1 MAQQSPQVPAADI
14 AIIGAGTAGCLLAAR
29 LSESGAHRVVLFEA
43 GPEDSNR
50 WINVPFGM
58 QMLMTNPAV
67 NWLYESEP
75 VAGLGGRRLFEPRGK
90 VVGGTGAINA
100 SLYVRGNPAD
110 YDGWRDAGCPGW
122 GYADVLPVFRKS
134 ECQQRGAD
142 KYHGATGPMGVSDGP
157 GDGLSRTFL
166 EATQELNLPQTD
178 DFNGARQD
186 GFGRFQTTTSKNIR
200 QSTARNLLDPARG
213 RGNLEIIT
221 GAQVTRVDFD
231 GLRAVGVRYRVGGEE
246 RYLKVAREIVVAAG
260 TFNSPQLL
268 ELSGIGD
275 GAMLQSIGVPVL
287 HHLPGVGANLQE
299 HVGVKV
305 IYRVAAASLSLNRIG
320 RNPLRKAL
328 AAARYVAGRSGPLAW
343 TNTFAGGFARSHD
356 DLPAPDIQITVNAWS
371 ALGFSRDG
379 LKPHSFP
386 GVTFNAYHLTPQS
399 RGSVHAGGPDPM
411 ARPKI
416 TVAALETDY
425 DRAAIRAGIRL
436 VRRILG
442 TKAFTEAGVT
452 EMEPGRPETSDAQ
465 LDAFA
470 RDKMVAMLHPVG
482 TCRMG
487 SDDKAVVDPALRVR
501 GVSGLRVVD
510 ASVMPNITRGNTNA
524 PTVMIAEK
532 AATMI
537 LDDLRA

>member
-1 MAQQSPQVPAADI
+1 MQAQPSQVAAADI
-14 AIIGAGTAGCLLAAR
+14 AVIGAGTAGCLLAAR
-29 LSESGAHRVVLFEA
+29 LSEGGAHRVVLLEA
-43 GPEDSNR
+43 GPEDTNR

-90 VVGGTGAINA
+90 VIGGTGAINA

-122 GYADVLPVFRKS
+122 GYADVLPFFKKS

-142 KYHGATGPMGVSDGP
+142 EYHGATGPMGVSDGP
-157 GDGLSRTFL
+157 GDRLSRIFL
-166 EATQELNLPQTD
+166 KAIQELDLPQTD
-178 DFNGARQD
+178 DFNGARQE
-186 GFGRFQTTTSKNIR
+186 GFGRFQTTTSRNVR
-200 QSTARNLLDPARG
+200 HSTARIFLDPARG
-213 RGNLEIIT
+213 RSNLEVIAN
-221 GAQVTRVDFD
+221 AQVTQVDFD
-231 GLRAVGVRYRVGGEE
+231 GLRAVGVRYRTGGEE
-246 RYLKVAREIVVAAG
+246 KYLPVACEIVVAAG

-275 GAMLQSIGVPVL
+275 GWTLQSNGLPVL
-287 HHLPGVGANLQE
+287 HHLPGVGGNLQE

-305 IYRVAAASLSLNRIG
+305 IYRVAPASLSLNRIG

-328 AAARYVAGRSGPLAW
+328 AAARYVARRSGPLAW
-343 TNTFAGGFARSHD
+343 TNTFAGGFARSSN
-356 DLPAPDIQITVNAWS
+356 DLKAPDIQITVNAWS

-379 LKPHSFP
+379 LKAHPFP
-386 GVTFNAYHLTPQS
+386 GISFNAYHLTPQS
-399 RGSVHAGGPDPM
+399 RGSVHVGGPDPI

-425 DRAAIRAGIRL
+425 DRAAIRSGVHL
-436 VRRILG
+436 VRRILSAR
-442 TKAFTEAGVT
+442 AFAAAGVS
-452 EMEPGRPETSDAQ
+452 EIEPGQREVSDSE

-470 RDKMVAMLHPVG
+470 RSKMVAMLHPVG

-487 SDDKAVVDPALRVR
+487 SDAQAVVNPALRVR

-510 ASVMPNITRGNTNA
+510 ASVMPSIPRGNTNA

-532 AATMI
+532 AAAMI